1 MKFKTHQGPLGFSI
15 LALALLALA
24 TPLSHAWA
32 QSSLKIGVVS
42 LPRLLKEAP
51 QAQASM
57 AELQQEFAPRERSIR
72 AKQEEFQ
79 SRSEQ
84 VQRDLAVMSEE
95 ERRAAERELRESQ
108 RDSQRLLE
116 EFREDYN
123 LRVNEELGKL
133 QRSLLKEVQDYARA
147 SGYDLIVGDGVLYA
161 SDVVNITD
169 EILRKLQ
176 ANFDAGSAS
185 E

>member
-1 MKFKTHQGPLGFSI
+1 MHFDAPFESMRNGMKFKTPLGISL
-15 LALALLALA
+15 LALALVAMA
-24 TPLSHAWA
+24 IPESTAWS

-72 AKQEEFQ
+72 AQQEELQ

-95 ERRAAERELRESQ
+95 ERRTAERELRESQ
-108 RDSQRLLE
+108 RDTQRLLD

-133 QRSLLKEVQDYARA
+133 QRSATA
-147 SGYDLIVGDGVLYA
+147 SCTPA
-161 SDVVNITD
+161 TW
-169 EILRKLQ
+169 
-176 ANFDAGSAS
+176 
-185 E
+185 

>member
-1 MKFKTHQGPLGFSI
+1 MKFKTHQGTLGFSI
-15 LALALLALA
+15 LALALLALV

-32 QSSLKIGVVS
+32 QSDVKIGVVS

-95 ERRAAERELRESQ
+95 ERRTAERELRESQ
-108 RDSQRLLE
+108 RDTQRLLE

-169 EILRKLQ
+169 EVLRELQ
-176 ANFDAGSAS
+176 GNFDAGSAS

>member
-15 LALALLALA
+15 LAMALLALA
-24 TPLSHAWA
+24 MPLSQAWA
-32 QSSLKIGVVS
+32 QSGIKIGVVS

-95 ERRAAERELRESQ
+95 ERRTAERELRESQ
-108 RDSQRLLE
+108 RDTQRLLE

-169 EILRKLQ
+169 EVLRELQ

>member
-1 MKFKTHQGPLGFSI
+1 MKFKTSI
-15 LALALLALA
+15 GIALLALTLLA
-24 TPLSHAWA
+24 LAMPQSPAWSQA
-32 QSSLKIGVVS
+32 NLKIGVVS

-72 AKQEEFQ
+72 AQQEEFQ

-84 VQRDLAVMSEE
+84 IQRDLAVMSEE
-95 ERRAAERELRESQ
+95 ERRTAERELRESQ
-108 RDSQRLLE
+108 RDTQRLLD

-169 EILRKLQ
+169 EVLRKLQ
-176 ANFDAGSAS
+176 ENFESGSAT